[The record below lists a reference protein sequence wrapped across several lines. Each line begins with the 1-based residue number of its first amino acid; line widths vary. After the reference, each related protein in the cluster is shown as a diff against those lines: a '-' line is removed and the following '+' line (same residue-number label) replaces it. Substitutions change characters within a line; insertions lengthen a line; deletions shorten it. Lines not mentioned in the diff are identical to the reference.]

1 MTPIETLRGR
11 KVALFGLGGS
21 GLSTLRAL
29 AAGGADVAAW
39 DDDEKACARALEAG
53 FAPVDLTAVDWRDF
67 ATLVLAPG
75 VPLTHPKPHWT
86 VERAKAAGV
95 GIVGDIEL
103 FARERAARAPRAP
116 FVAITGTN
124 GKSTT
129 TALIAHILR
138 QAGRDAAMG
147 GNIGVPILDL
157 PPPSDARVHVV
168 ECSSFQIDLAPSL
181 APSVGALINI
191 TPDHLDRHGTLE
203 DYAAIKERLVARAET
218 ALIGVDDAPCRAIAQ
233 RSRFSEAESGAP
245 RVVAIAAAPS
255 PLADLWV
262 EDQFIV
268 AREGP
273 PRLVDLRLAPALR
286 GAHNGQNA
294 AFAFAAARA
303 LGLSAEEIAR
313 GMASFPGLAHRME
326 QVGRLGRVLFVNDS
340 KATNADA
347 AEKALLSF
355 RDIHWILGGKAK
367 EGGIEPLRA
376 LFPRV
381 AKAYLIGAAS
391 EEFARTLGSEVA
403 FERCGGLENALA
415 AAARDAALSAAA
427 EPVVLLSP
435 ACASYDQFVNFEA
448 RGDRFRDLVAVRIA
462 AAREAEQSPS
472 PKRRRS

>member
-1 MTPIETLRGR
+1 MTPVETFRGR

-21 GLSTLRAL
+21 GISTLRAL
-29 AAGGADVAAW
+29 VAGGADVAAW
-39 DDDEKACARALEAG
+39 DDDEKARARAAAAG
-53 FAPVDLTAVDWRDF
+53 FSLTDLSGADWRDF
-67 ATLVLAPG
+67 AALVLAPG
-75 VPLTHPKPHWT
+75 VPLTHPRPHWT
-86 VERAKAAGV
+86 VDRAKAAGAPV
-95 GIVGDIEL
+95 IGDIEL
-103 FARERAARAPRAP
+103 FARERAARAPGAP

-129 TALIAHILR
+129 TALIAHILE
-138 QAGRDAAMG
+138 QAGREVAMG

-157 PPPSDARVHVV
+157 PPPSDARAHVV

-203 DYAAIKERLVARAET
+203 AYAAIKERLVASAAT
-218 ALIGVDDAPCRAIAQ
+218 ALIGVDDAPCRAIAA
-233 RSRFSEAESGAP
+233 RLRASEAAGGTP
-245 RVVAIAAAPS
+245 HVVTISAAPT
-255 PLADLWV
+255 PLADLWF
-262 EDQFIV
+262 DAPYLL
-268 AREGP
+268 ARESP
-273 PRLVDLRLAPALR
+273 DKLADLRLAPALR

-303 LGLSAEEIAR
+303 LGLSVEEIAL
-313 GMASFPGLAHRME
+313 GLASFGGLAHRME
-326 QVGRLGRVLFVNDS
+326 QVGRLGSVLFVNDS

-355 RDIHWILGGKAK
+355 RDIFWIVGGKAK

-391 EEFARTLGSEVA
+391 EDFARTLGADVP
-403 FERCGGLENALA
+403 FERCGVLDNAVA
-415 AAARDAALSAAA
+415 SAARDAARSRAA

-435 ACASYDQFVNFEA
+435 ACASYDQFANFEA
-448 RGDRFRDLVAVRIA
+448 RGDRFRERVAALIA
-462 AAREAEQSPS
+462 SSRDVEQP
-472 PKRRRS
+472 PTPRRSRS

>member
-1 MTPIETLRGR
+1 MTPVESFRGR
-11 KVALFGLGGS
+11 NVALFGLGGS

-29 AAGGADVAAW
+29 AAGGAAVAAW
-39 DDDEKACARALEAG
+39 DDDAKARERAAAAG
-53 FAPVDLTAVDWRDF
+53 FAPIDLTAADWPRF
-67 ATLVLAPG
+67 AALVLAPG
-75 VPLTHPKPHWT
+75 APLTHPKPHWT
-86 VERAKAAGV
+86 VERAHAAGV
-95 GIVGDIEL
+95 EVVGDIEL
-103 FARERAARAPRAP
+103 FARERAARAPHAP
-116 FVAITGTN
+116 FVAVTGTN

-157 PPPSDARVHVV
+157 PPPSEGRVHVV

-181 APSVGALINI
+181 APSVGALINV

-203 DYAAIKERLVARAET
+203 AYAAIKERLVARAAT
-218 ALIGVDDAPCRAIAQ
+218 ALIGVDDAPCRAIAE
-233 RSRFSEAESGAP
+233 RLRRRETESGAP

-255 PLADLWV
+255 PLADLWI
-262 EDQFIV
+262 DDRLI
-268 AREGP
+268 RERDSAAP
-273 PRLVDLRLAPALR
+273 LADLRLAPTLR

-303 LGLSAEEIAR
+303 LGMSAEAIAP
-313 GMASFPGLAHRME
+313 GLASFPGLAHRME
-326 QVGRLGRVLFVNDS
+326 QVGRLGRILFVNDS

-355 RDIHWILGGKAK
+355 RDVFWILGGKAK
-367 EGGIEPLRA
+367 EGGIEPLRP

-391 EEFARTLGSEVA
+391 EEFARTLGSEA
-403 FERCGGLENALA
+403 PFERCGALETAFR
-415 AAARDAALSAAA
+415 AAARDAARSAAA

-435 ACASYDQFVNFEA
+435 ACASYDQFANFEA
-448 RGDRFRDLVAVRIA
+448 RGERFRALVAAWLA
-462 AAREAEQSPS
+462 ASCEAEPASSPRGS
-472 PKRRRS
+472 LS